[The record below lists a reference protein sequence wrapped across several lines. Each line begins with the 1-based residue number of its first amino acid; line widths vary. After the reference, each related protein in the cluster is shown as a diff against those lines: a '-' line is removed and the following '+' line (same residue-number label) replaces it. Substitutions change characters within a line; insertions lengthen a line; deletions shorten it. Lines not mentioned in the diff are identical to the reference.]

1 MVSWDD
7 KEMKHLCW
15 ISMIGC
21 CVSLGLSIVCLPYQ
35 EKQIKINEELEN
47 RIEVLENTY
56 QK

>member
-7 KEMKHLCW
+7 KEMKNLCW
-15 ISMIGC
+15 LSMIGC
-21 CVSLGLSIVCLPYQ
+21 CVSLSLLFTLVPYQ